1 MDYYENENLRHLSYL
16 ECLFMLPRR
25 GLGMLPSLSSFLRQA
40 VRLDIRGIVQ
50 AFLLPTQ
57 YADMQKASQ
66 GILNGQAL
74 FFTFGVLVTFVT
86 AIFSGL
92 AVMSGWRIWAG
103 INMVLSSVIGIAFSW
118 VISALVAWIYS
129 IFYDR
134 WLSIVLKILLALQ
147 IIGVIISIG
156 NLISDILAA
165 IAVAALIGFNLFW
178 LLGILT
184 GFVGSIVSI
193 IAFLYYIKCM
203 SLAEELFF

>member
-1 MDYYENENLRHLSYL
+1 MSPVE
-16 ECLFMLPRR
+16 
-25 GLGMLPSLSSFLRQA
+25 
-40 VRLDIRGIVQ
+40 
-50 AFLLPTQ
+50 TKT
-57 YADMQKASQ
+57 DMQKASQ

-92 AVMSGWRIWAG
+92 AVMSDWRIWAG

-134 WLSIVLKILLALQ
+134 WLSIVLKVLLVLQ

-184 GFVGSIVSI
+184 GFIGSIISI
-193 IAFLYYIKCM
+193 IASLYYIKCM

>member
-50 AFLLPTQ
+50 AFLLPTR

-92 AVMSGWRIWAG
+92 AVMSDWRIGAG
-103 INMVLSSVIGIAFSW
+103 INMVLSSVIGIVFSW

-134 WLSIVLKILLALQ
+134 WLSIILKILLALQ

-184 GFVGSIVSI
+184 GFIGSIVSI
-193 IAFLYYIKCM
+193 IASLYYIKCM

>member
-134 WLSIVLKILLALQ
+134 WLSIVLKILLAIQ
-147 IIGVIISIG
+147 IIGVIIRIG

-184 GFVGSIVSI
+184 GFIGSIISI
-193 IAFLYYIKCM
+193 IASLYYIKCM

>member
-74 FFTFGVLVTFVT
+74 FFTFGILVTFVT

>member
-50 AFLLPTQ
+50 VFLLPTQ

-134 WLSIVLKILLALQ
+134 WFSIILKILLALQ

-193 IAFLYYIKCM
+193 IASLYYIKCM
-203 SLAEELFF
+203 GLAEELFF

>member
-134 WLSIVLKILLALQ
+134 WLSIILKILLAIQ
-147 IIGVIISIG
+147 IIGVIIRIG

-184 GFVGSIVSI
+184 GFIGSIVSI
-193 IAFLYYIKCM
+193 IASLYYIKCM